1 MSIPCKLVKLGRVAN
16 PLMETELRLNMA
28 EGHCSGKP
36 PEVGGVF
43 NMFASS
49 PNPEASGRL
58 VSTSQIQK
66 VEQLGPNSYRFETF
80 NSIYELEIFN
90 G

>member
-1 MSIPCKLVKLGRVAN
+1 MIPCKLVKLGRVAN
-16 PLMETELRLNMA
+16 PLVETELRLNMA
-28 EGHCSGKP
+28 EGTCKGEP
-36 PEVGGVF
+36 PVVGGVF
-43 NMFASS
+43 SMFASS
-49 PNPEASGRL
+49 PNPEAFGRL

-80 NSIYELEIFN
+80 NSIYEVEIFN